1 MDSSIIS
8 FSAKSKEN
16 LKLLAV
22 IYFNLDENIIYM
34 STVYSIRIPKK
45 LRELMNLVNVD
56 WQKEISKYIEDRV
69 REELIRKYIEEGR
82 KNLAKMKNI
91 SNADLIREDREA

>member
-1 MDSSIIS
+1 
-8 FSAKSKEN
+8 
-16 LKLLAV
+16 
-22 IYFNLDENIIYM
+22 M

-69 REELIRKYIEEGR
+69 RKELIRKYIEEG
-82 KNLAKMKNI
+82 KNNLIEMKNI
-91 SNADLIREDREA
+91 SNSDLIREDREA

>member
-1 MDSSIIS
+1 
-8 FSAKSKEN
+8 
-16 LKLLAV
+16 
-22 IYFNLDENIIYM
+22 M

-45 LRELMNLVNVD
+45 LRELMNSVNVD

-69 REELIRKYIEEGR
+69 RKELIRKYIEEGK

-91 SNADLIREDREA
+91 DNSDLIRENREA